1 MGWEGN
7 FCRVILKHGKGRNN
21 SPEMH
26 PGEET
31 MLCYTEAWEIEGACF
46 NRAVCNIGIIMA
58 IKFSENYYQKHRI
71 LAFKTVDI
79 KEPIHSSLFKWWKY
93 KTSSCT

>member
-1 MGWEGN
+1 
-7 FCRVILKHGKGRNN
+7 
-21 SPEMH
+21 MH

-79 KEPIHSSLFKWWKY
+79 KEPIHIVVYLNDENIKPPVAHKILHNNGYFKRND
-93 KTSSCT
+93 